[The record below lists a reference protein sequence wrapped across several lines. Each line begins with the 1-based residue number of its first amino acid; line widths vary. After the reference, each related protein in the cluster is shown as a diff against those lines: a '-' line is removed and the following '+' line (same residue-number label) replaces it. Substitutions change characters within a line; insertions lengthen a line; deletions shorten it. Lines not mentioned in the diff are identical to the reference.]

1 MSYIC
6 TCIAKVVRKAYEVWK
21 YITISKKVTSDI
33 IVGSSWTWELCGH
46 GCTLW
51 TIVTLW
57 TNDRGNCSIHTVV
70 TYNRVRMVQYM
81 ETCNKD
87 LRIVVN
93 SQ

>member
-51 TIVTLW
+51 TI
-57 TNDRGNCSIHTVV
+57 
-70 TYNRVRMVQYM
+70 
-81 ETCNKD
+81 
-87 LRIVVN
+87 
-93 SQ
+93 